1 MRAKK
6 TDLRYVL
13 FLCITKLTIELLS
26 LDYFPLALKS
36 LNKCVCVLAMVF
48 ATIWKEI

>member
-36 LNKCVCVLAMVF
+36 LNKCCLLYTSDAADDPRVV
-48 ATIWKEI
+48 